1 MRVFCF
7 LCVFFV
13 PCLLCVTILAQRY
26 CCWQEAFWTV
36 SKKAC
41 ASFVDPQH
49 CCREKKWRPW
59 IRQSNRI
66 QSYSFLSSALP
77 PTLFKSPQTHTH
89 THTPEVWTP
98 RLPSKEAN
106 ISRTR
111 PFSGETEKFWWF
123 SALHHF
129 WPSAYRCL
137 WYVLE
142 NPAAR
147 TYWLYLLVAFC
158 VHMADNACF
167 WCSARIGMR
176 ANWSNTR
183 CVLCA
188 RTHRQSFRNKI
199 SQPFM
204 MEVVGNRRKSWGV
217 VGSLKKL
224 V

>member
-111 PFSGETEKFWWF
+111 PFSGETEKYFLMILGF
-123 SALHHF
+123 TPFLTERLQMPMVCPGESCSTH
-129 WPSAYRCL
+129 
-137 WYVLE
+137 VLIVLVGGLLR
-142 NPAAR
+142 PHG
-147 TYWLYLLVAFC
+147 WQCMLLVFSP
-158 VHMADNACF
+158 H
-167 WCSARIGMR
+167 WYAR
-176 ANWSNTR
+176 
-183 CVLCA
+183 
-188 RTHRQSFRNKI
+188 
-199 SQPFM
+199 
-204 MEVVGNRRKSWGV
+204 
-217 VGSLKKL
+217 
-224 V
+224 